1 MSVTAKGFQS
11 YTQTDIVLQA
21 DQTLTANVKLQIGS
35 ASETVTVTGEVPQV
49 DTTSGTL
56 SQVIDE
62 VRVVDLPLNGRNA
75 ATLITLVA
83 GVVDATNEGNGVNQG
98 NGKTFPAAVVTSAN
112 GTLPNQSNY
121 LLNGGNNVDE
131 MTNVNGPFPFPD
143 AVQEFSVQTSNYDA

>member
-1 MSVTAKGFQS
+1 M
-11 YTQTDIVLQA
+11 
-21 DQTLTANVKLQIGS
+21 
-35 ASETVTVTGEVPQV
+35 PQV

-62 VRVVDLPLNGRNA
+62 RRVVDLPLNGRNA

-83 GVVDATNEGNGVNQG
+83 GVGDATNEGNGVNQG

-131 MTNVNGPFPFPD
+131 MTNVNAPFPFPD
-143 AVQEFSVQTSNYDA
+143 AVQEFSVQTSNYDAAYGQSAGGVVNIITKSGDQQFSWRRV